1 MNRARIRLLMTGSH
15 RIRNCVE
22 ESPGSAAGRP
32 EPDEEFGPEP
42 DHDHDLDVKEGLR
55 SQILV
60 LI

>member
-1 MNRARIRLLMTGSH
+1 MTGSH